1 MKSVKELSYTE
12 AVAELE
18 SILERLKGQNVE
30 IDKLAA
36 EAKRATELIREC
48 RSRLTGVAKELDDI
62 LEDNQA

>member
-1 MKSVKELSYTE
+1 MKPVKELTYSE

-36 EAKRATELIREC
+36 EARRATEIIREC
-48 RSRLTGVAKELDDI
+48 RSRLTGVAAELDEI
-62 LEDNQA
+62 LEDKQ